1 MTTRSPGTEDLNRA
15 AIRTTAWRP
24 QAISQPIPIATT
36 AAAACVFAG
45 SGYAAD
51 WLAAAGNVVSF
62 FARVCEA
69 ALRHRG
75 DVVNQRMYGVG
86 RARRVRLIG
95 FLIAVSQSVMPS
107 AWAIPPPPIV
117 FTVNTS
123 FDSWD
128 DSPGDGSCDNGLGF
142 CTLRAAVMEA
152 NRSASNVTI
161 VLPADTYTLTGPVAG
176 IDEYTGDLNLTAPA
190 AGNPVITITG
200 AGAATT
206 IIDANGKDRVL
217 TVSAGRTATIGGV
230 TLRNGSPAAGGG
242 GGIQNHGVLTLT
254 NVVVRDNH
262 NNVSGGG
269 GIYSDNQLGIYS
281 STITLN
287 VSSADDGGGIE
298 NENVGSGLTIVN
310 STIDRNVARDGGG
323 LYNGSTTIVMVNSTV
338 SENAAS
344 RNGGGIYSGGGL
356 ADTIN
361 IYNSTIV
368 GNEADS
374 DVDDVGIG
382 AGIYNEAGA
391 TLNLRNSVVA
401 GNYLSGA
408 QSYDDCTGVIG
419 MYGNNKFSPTVA
431 CTVAPG
437 SPGTATTLDSVYE
450 LGILQD
456 NGGATRTHAIVPPS
470 SLIHGGMA
478 CVDQISAHLATDQ
491 RGRARPPSPPNP
503 LGSTCDIGAFEY
515 NEIFASGFE

>member
-1 MTTRSPGTEDLNRA
+1 R
-15 AIRTTAWRP
+15 
-24 QAISQPIPIATT
+24 
-36 AAAACVFAG
+36 
-45 SGYAAD
+45 
-51 WLAAAGNVVSF
+51 
-62 FARVCEA
+62 
-69 ALRHRG
+69 
-75 DVVNQRMYGVG
+75 
-86 RARRVRLIG
+86 
-95 FLIAVSQSVMPS
+95 
-107 AWAIPPPPIV
+107 
-117 FTVNTS
+117 
-123 FDSWD
+123 
-128 DSPGDGSCDNGLGF
+128 
-142 CTLRAAVMEA
+142 
-152 NRSASNVTI
+152 
-161 VLPADTYTLTGPVAG
+161 
-176 IDEYTGDLNLTAPA
+176 
-190 AGNPVITITG
+190 
-200 AGAATT
+200 
-206 IIDANGKDRVL
+206 
-217 TVSAGRTATIGGV
+217 V

-262 NNVSGGG
+262 NNVAGGG

-338 SENAAS
+338 SENAAG

-374 DVDDVGIG
+374 DADDVGIG

-419 MYGNNKFSPTVA
+419 MYGNNKFSPAVA

-478 CVDQISAHLATDQ
+478 CVDQISAHLAT
-491 RGRARPPSPPNP
+491 
-503 LGSTCDIGAFEY
+503 
-515 NEIFASGFE
+515 